1 MPSDLRSPMAFL
13 KRRISSAVEIREVS
27 KDKKKY
33 LALLM
38 SADEQEDMIDRY
50 IERGRMFV
58 LWEDGAKGE
67 CVITDEGN
75 GVLEIKNI
83 AVLAEYRR
91 KGYGRVLIDFII
103 SRYEKKY
110 TTLQVGTGD
119 SPMTVPFYEKC
130 GFVRSH
136 EIKDFFIDNYDHP
149 IYEAGV
155 RLKDMIYLRRSL
167 SGREDNEQRGE

>member
-75 GVLEIKNI
+75 GVLEIKKGIWKGFDRLYHQPLREEIYDAAGRN
-83 AVLAEYRR
+83 RR
-91 KGYGRVLIDFII
+91 QPHDCTFL
-103 SRYEKKY
+103 
-110 TTLQVGTGD
+110 
-119 SPMTVPFYEKC
+119 
-130 GFVRSH
+130 
-136 EIKDFFIDNYDHP
+136 
-149 IYEAGV
+149 
-155 RLKDMIYLRRSL
+155 
-167 SGREDNEQRGE
+167 